1 MLAIRVVILAFDG
14 VSLFQL
20 SIPAMAFGVV
30 YKPSD
35 FPVYDVQYCAQYLG
49 RLCTDQGIV
58 IEVNY
63 GLSAMADSDVI
74 IIPAWPD
81 PNISASMEILNTLRQ
96 AHAKGIL
103 IVGLCLG
110 AFVLGDAGLLDG
122 REATTHWMAR
132 DIFAKRF
139 PLSHFRPDV
148 LYVDDGNIVTSAG
161 TVAAIDCCLHLV
173 RQRHGAE
180 VSNSIARLLVTPPH
194 RNGGQV
200 QYIERPLPQLPTG
213 DRLINVLEWARQ
225 HLSEHLSLD
234 SLAEVANL
242 SRRTFTRR
250 FKETTGTTVTQW
262 LNAERVLRAQALL
275 EITDMSIEQ
284 IAHEVGFGTPLS
296 FRQQFNHH
304 LGIPP
309 SEYRRAFSLNINQ

>member
-1 MLAIRVVILAFDG
+1 MSAIRVVILAFEG

-35 FPVYDVQYCAQYLG
+35 FPVYDVQYCAQYPG
-49 RLCTDQGIV
+49 RLCSDQGIV
-58 IEVNY
+58 IEVNH
-63 GLSAMADSDVI
+63 GLDVMDDADVI

-81 PNISASMEILNTLRQ
+81 PSTAAPVELTDALKK
-96 AHAKGIL
+96 AHAKGTL

-132 DIFAKRF
+132 DMFAQRF
-139 PLSHFRPDV
+139 PLAHFRPEV
-148 LYVDDGNIVTSAG
+148 LYVDADNIITSAG

-180 VSNSIARLLVTPPH
+180 ISNRIARLLVTPPH
-194 RNGGQV
+194 RSGGQM
-200 QYIERPLPQLPTG
+200 QYIEHPIPHIPTG
-213 DRLINVLEWARQ
+213 DRLINVLDWARQ
-225 HLSEHLSLD
+225 HLSEPLSLD
-234 SLAEVANL
+234 SLANVANM

-262 LNAERVLRAQALL
+262 LNAERVMKAQALL
-275 EITDMSIEQ
+275 ETTDMSIEQ
-284 IAHEVGFGTPLS
+284 VAYAVGFGTPLS
-296 FRQQFNHH
+296 FRQQFN
-304 LGIPP
+304 LLIRMSP
-309 SEYRRAFSLNINQ
+309 SEYRRTFSQQLP